1 MGINTD
7 MKTALKKLIHYAK
20 VVWEVPAVQSA
31 ALTWLIRL
39 GMSASGAAIAI
50 PVLNAL
56 VQ

>member
-7 MKTALKKLIHYAK
+7 MKTALKKLVHYAK
-20 VVWEVPAVQSA
+20 VVWAVPAVQSA

-39 GMSASGAAIAI
+39 GMSASGAAIVI